1 MVQSFTLALRF
12 IVSWLFARLHVANIE
27 GLIDL
32 YKENNPAFQDG
43 LRGCSLSPQ
52 SESGL
57 SEDYQGALSKLR

>member
-1 MVQSFTLALRF
+1 V
-12 IVSWLFARLHVANIE
+12 NIE

-43 LRGCSLSPQ
+43 MRGYSLSPK

-57 SEDYQGALSKLR
+57 SEDFQETLSKLWQ